1 MARAE
6 RKAGACRLKIVTEKS
21 APTTDK
27 QFRERELPKQKEHK
41 TDNTDEHKVT
51 FREVFWEKYNEGR
64 KQ

>member
-1 MARAE
+1 M
-6 RKAGACRLKIVTEKS
+6 KIITEKS

-41 TDNTDEHKVT
+41 AENTDEHKVT